1 MNIAIIGAGLIGKKR
16 SEALPKGVTLKIVCD
31 VSQERAK
38 ALAEE
43 CNCSHKT
50 DWKEVVKDKSIDA
63 VFIATTH
70 NWLAPIA
77 IGAIENGKHVFME
90 KPGGHDAG
98 DLRQIIAAQKKT
110 PVTVML
116 GYNHRLHPSMKKA
129 KELVD
134 SGKYGPVLF
143 IRAKYGHGG
152 RLGYEKEWRF
162 IKEVSGGGELVDQG
176 PHLIDLVNMFIGEM
190 DEVKGYSSTLFW
202 DTKEEDTTFFIMKNK
217 RAQFAHLSVS
227 CVEWKNIFQ
236 FEIMLK
242 SAKIQ
247 IDGLGRSYGQEKLT
261 LYTMKPEMGPPEVE
275 VIEYPEYD
283 SSWKDENAIFFE
295 KIEQKDVS
303 PKALQDG
310 LYVWEMI
317 EKIYADNT
325 K

>member
-16 SEALPKGVTLKIVCD
+16 SEALPKGVTVKVICD
-31 VSQERAK
+31 VSEDRAK
-38 ALAEE
+38 ALAAD
-43 CNCSHKT
+43 CNSEFAT
-50 DWKEVVKDKSIDA
+50 DWKKVVADKSIQG

-90 KPGGHDAG
+90 KPGGCNAA
-98 DLRQIIAAQKKT
+98 DLRSIISAQKKS

-116 GYNHRLHPSMKKA
+116 GYNHRLHPSMQKA
-129 KELVD
+129 RELVD

-162 IKEVSGGGELVDQG
+162 IKEISGGGELVDQG
-176 PHLIDLVNMFIGEM
+176 PHLIDLVNMFIGKM
-190 DEVKGYSSTLFW
+190 DSVKANSPTLFW
-202 DTKEEDTTFFIMKNK
+202 DTKEEDTSFFIMKNK
-217 RAQFAHLSVS
+217 KNQYAHLSVS
-227 CVEWKNIFQ
+227 CVEWKNLFQ

-242 SAKIQ
+242 KAKIQ
-247 IDGLGRSYGQEKLT
+247 IDGLGRSYGKETLT
-261 LYTMKPEMGPPEVE
+261 LYTMKPEMGPPDVE

-283 SSWKDENAIFFE
+283 SSWKDENEIFFNRIA
-295 KIEQKDVS
+295 KKDFS
-303 PKALQDG
+303 SSALKDG

-317 EKIYADNT
+317 EKIYEDG